1 MRLAGPLL
9 IVLLGAAGFFAMPA
23 RAGYVPGTIQPSHL
37 SQAGLDAAL
46 NDFYATWKSVYLIA
60 GCGEGRYYVGM
71 AADGN
76 PTYGGSAERTITV
89 SEAHGYGMLI
99 AVMMARFD
107 PEAQTIFDGLVAYR
121 RDHPAEADPALL
133 AWNQVEGCTDAIA
146 SNGVATA
153 TDGDLDVA
161 YALLLADSFWG
172 SAGEI
177 DYAAEARAMIS
188 AILEVEVSPDG
199 DFLLLGDWARESDQ
213 PAYRRTT
220 RASDFMVSHLKAFA
234 DATGEPRWLSVRDRT
249 YAIMQAIG
257 SEYAPE
263 TGLMPDF
270 IIEAGT
276 APRPAPPAFMESPG
290 DGWYSWNSC
299 RYPWRIGLDYLLY
312 GEPRALEALAVLN
325 RWAQKTTGGD
335 PTRFNAVY
343 QLDGSTTPES
353 YENAL
358 AYVAPLGV
366 AAMIDAD
373 NQDWLNAIW
382 DAVVAKQVE
391 DDDYYGNTIKLLSM
405 IVMAGHWPAP

>member
-1 MRLAGPLL
+1 MRLLGSLL
-9 IVLLGAAGFFAMPA
+9 VVLLGVTSFFAIPA
-23 RAGYVPGTIQPSHL
+23 RAGYVGDSIQPSHL

-76 PTYGGSAERTITV
+76 PTFGGSAERTITV

-99 AVMMARFD
+99 AVMMAPFD

-177 DYAAEARAMIS
+177 DYAAEARATIA
-188 AILEVEVSPDG
+188 AILAVEVSADG

-213 PAYRRTT
+213 PAYRR
-220 RASDFMVSHLKAFA
+220 R
-234 DATGEPRWLSVRDRT
+234 R
-249 YAIMQAIG
+249 
-257 SEYAPE
+257 
-263 TGLMPDF
+263 
-270 IIEAGT
+270 
-276 APRPAPPAFMESPG
+276 
-290 DGWYSWNSC
+290 N
-299 RYPWRIGLDYLLY
+299 
-312 GEPRALEALAVLN
+312 
-325 RWAQKTTGGD
+325 
-335 PTRFNAVY
+335 
-343 QLDGSTTPES
+343 
-353 YENAL
+353 
-358 AYVAPLGV
+358 
-366 AAMIDAD
+366 
-373 NQDWLNAIW
+373 
-382 DAVVAKQVE
+382 
-391 DDDYYGNTIKLLSM
+391 
-405 IVMAGHWPAP
+405 